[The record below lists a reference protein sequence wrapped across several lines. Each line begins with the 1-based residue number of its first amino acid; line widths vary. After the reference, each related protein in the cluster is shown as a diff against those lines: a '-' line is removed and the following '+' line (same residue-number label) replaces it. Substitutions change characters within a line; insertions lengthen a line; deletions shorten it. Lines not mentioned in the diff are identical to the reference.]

1 MGVRIKEIRL
11 AADDALRHAK
21 EEAEL
26 ELRTPRNPL
35 QTKQMVIGRQF
46 SIPTTVTAEESARFL
61 F

>member
-11 AADDALRHAK
+11 AADDALRHPK

-35 QTKQMVIGRQF
+35 QTKQMVISRQF